1 MTVTIRAVIVDD
13 EPLAR
18 ENLRLRLAD
27 HPDVTVV
34 AECAG
39 GVAAVAAIDELR
51 PDLVFLDVSMPD
63 LDGFE
68 VLERLAGHDPPVV
81 VFVTAHD
88 QHALDA
94 FRVHALDYLLKPFAD
109 DRFLDTMAR
118 VRECVTDRRRHA
130 APARWEVSGIAAGP
144 ADRLVVKAQ
153 GRVLLVS
160 VGDIRWIEGCGDYA
174 RLHTAA
180 RPLLLR
186 RTLQDL
192 TDLLDPARFA
202 RVNRSA
208 IVNLDH
214 VSELRPCSRGEYMV
228 RLQGGDEV
236 KLTRTYRKD
245 LESRLGQSF

>member
-1 MTVTIRAVIVDD
+1 MTGTIRTVIVDD

-39 GVAAVAAIDELR
+39 GEEAVAAIDKLD

-63 LDGFE
+63 FDGFE
-68 VLERLAGHDPPVV
+68 VLERLAGYDPPVV

-88 QHALDA
+88 HYALDA

-109 DRFLDTMAR
+109 DRFSDTMMRAR
-118 VRECVTDRRRHA
+118 QHVTERRGHQS
-130 APARWEVSGIAAGP
+130 PARWEVSSLASGP
-144 ADRLVVKAQ
+144 TDRLVVKAQ
-153 GRVLLVS
+153 GRVLLVP
-160 VGDIRWIEGCGDYA
+160 VADIRWIEGCGDYA
-174 RLHTAA
+174 RIHTAE

-192 TDLLDPARFA
+192 NDLLDPSRFA

-214 VSELRPCSRGEYMV
+214 IVELRPCSRGEYMV
-228 RLQGGDEV
+228 KLEGGDEV
-236 KLTRTYRKD
+236 KLTRTYRGD

>member
-1 MTVTIRAVIVDD
+1 VTVAIRTVIVDD

-39 GVAAVAAIDELR
+39 GKEAVAAIDELD

-63 LDGFE
+63 LDGFA
-68 VLERLAGHDPPVV
+68 VLERLAGGDPPVV

-88 QHALDA
+88 QYALEA

-109 DRFLDTMAR
+109 DRFADTMAR
-118 VRECVTDRRRHA
+118 ARQRVVDRRRDD
-130 APARWEVSGIAAGP
+130 APARWEVSAGP

-153 GRVLLVS
+153 GRVLLVP
-160 VGDIRWIEGCGDYA
+160 VADIRWIEGCGDYA
-174 RLHTAA
+174 RIHAGA

-186 RTLQDL
+186 RTLHDL
-192 TDLLDPARFA
+192 NDLLDPVRFA

-214 VSELRPCSRGEYMV
+214 VAELRPCSRGEYMIE
-228 RLQGGDEV
+228 LQGGDEV
-236 KLTRTYRKD
+236 KLTRTYRGD
-245 LESRLGQSF
+245 LELRLGQSF